1 LSCNESS
8 NRSYSNRFYR
18 SERLALAD
26 ACIFLLWKPRPKRDC
41 TLFSAFCFPLAAT
54 IRTLARDASF
64 FILHG
69 RVVPSSLQAVQQ
81 TWSGTNVCRPPC
93 LYPA

>member
-64 FILHG
+64 FILYG